1 MPKILFV
8 VTGAQFWT
16 LEDGTEHPTGYW
28 AEEVVAPF
36 EEFTAAGHEIT
47 VATPGGVIPTVD
59 QRSLTPEMAGGQEN
73 VERFRQRLADIPQ
86 LQNPIRIE
94 DVALDD
100 YAAVYYPGGHGP
112 MEDLA
117 VDKDSAGLL
126 VSAMRSGKPL
136 GIVCHGPAAM
146 LPAVDEHGTN
156 VFAGFQ
162 VTGFTN
168 VEEEQ
173 AGFAD
178 KAPWLLQDRLTGIGA
193 RFREGDAWAPN
204 VVVDR
209 NLVTG
214 QNPASSLDA
223 ARELLKKLG

>member
-1 MPKILFV
+1 MSKILFV
-8 VTGAQFWT
+8 VSGARFWT
-16 LEDGTEHPTGYW
+16 LNDGTQHPTGYW

-36 EEFTAAGHEIT
+36 DEFTAAGHEIT

-59 QRSLTPEMAGGQEN
+59 ERSLSPEMAGGQEN
-73 VERFRQRLADIPQ
+73 AERFRQRLAGIAQ
-86 LQNPIRIE
+86 LRNPIRIE

-146 LPAVDEHGTN
+146 LPAVDENGGN

-173 AGFAD
+173 AGFAG

-223 ARELLKKLG
+223 ARELLRKLG